1 MATLFGKPCTRKEI
15 LSHVGEIS
23 QVAGVRLMRLA
34 EGKEKDVRVADV
46 RTGSGLRFQV
56 TLDRGMDISMAEYRG
71 VPLAWRSPVGDV
83 HPGFFEPKG
92 LGWLRSFP
100 GGLVTGCGLTQA
112 GAPCEDAGEQ
122 LGLHGRLSH
131 TPATDIRKSSR
142 WEGDDCI
149 FSLSGAI
156 RDFAMFGENLL
167 LERAVEVTLGKSSF
181 VLRDRVRNEAD
192 RTTPLMILYHIN
204 VGWPLLAEGSRLLLY
219 SRMTEPRDE
228 RAKTGLS
235 EATGFSR
242 PIPGFAEQVY
252 YHDLV
257 PDGEGLVTAAL
268 VNSELEL
275 GLTVRYRLEELP
287 RFTEWKMM
295 GEGTYVVGMEPANCR
310 VGGRAEERAAGTL
323 QLLEPGEERQFSV
336 EIGILD
342 GRDDLDRFKQENSL
356 R

>member
-1 MATLFGKPCTRKEI
+1 MATLFGRPCTRGEI
-15 LSHVGEIS
+15 LSHVGELS
-23 QVAGVRLMRLA
+23 QIAGVRLMSLT

-56 TLDRGMDISMAEYRG
+56 TLDRGMDVSMAEYRG

-83 HPGFFEPKG
+83 HPGFFEPEG

-112 GAPCEDAGEQ
+112 GAPCEDAGER

-131 TPATDIRKSSR
+131 TPATEIRKSSR
-142 WEGDDCI
+142 WEGDDCV
-149 FSLSGAI
+149 FRLEGTV
-156 RDFAMFGENLL
+156 RDFTMFGENLL
-167 LERAVEVTLGKSSF
+167 LERAVETTLGKSSF

-192 RTTPLMILYHIN
+192 KSAPLMMLYHIN
-204 VGWPLLAEGSRLLLY
+204 VGWPLLAEGSRLLLNP
-219 SRMTEPRDE
+219 RTTEPRDE

-242 PIPGFAEQVY
+242 PIRGFAEQVF

-268 VNSELEL
+268 VNNELAL
-275 GLTVRYRLEELP
+275 GLALRYRLEELP

-310 VGGRAEERAAGTL
+310 VGGRAAERAGGTL
-323 QLLEPGEERQFSV
+323 QFLEPGEERQFSV

-342 GRDDLDRFKQENSL
+342 GRDELDRFQQENSL

>member
-1 MATLFGKPCTRKEI
+1 
-15 LSHVGEIS
+15 
-23 QVAGVRLMRLA
+23 
-34 EGKEKDVRVADV
+34 
-46 RTGSGLRFQV
+46 
-56 TLDRGMDISMAEYRG
+56 
-71 VPLAWRSPVGDV
+71 
-83 HPGFFEPKG
+83 
-92 LGWLRSFP
+92 
-100 GGLVTGCGLTQA
+100 
-112 GAPCEDAGEQ
+112 
-122 LGLHGRLSH
+122 
-131 TPATDIRKSSR
+131 
-142 WEGDDCI
+142 
-149 FSLSGAI
+149 
-156 RDFAMFGENLL
+156 
-167 LERAVEVTLGKSSF
+167 
-181 VLRDRVRNEAD
+181 
-192 RTTPLMILYHIN
+192 
-204 VGWPLLAEGSRLLLY
+204 VGWPLLAEGSRLLLH

-228 RAKTGLS
+228 RAKTDLS
-235 EATGFSR
+235 EATCFSR

-342 GRDDLDRFKQENSL
+342 GRDDLDRFEQENSL